1 MKFGVA
7 TGLQTNRLSIF
18 LLGVLI
24 AISVGLIS
32 CQRHSTEA
40 EPRLT
45 EAYSPADGAVGL
57 DILPVRGAEGSR
69 DWLATYTDE
78 SGSTK
83 VRIELDPSEKLSDKG
98 FPTSAGKGRFL
109 SEVGSN
115 PIPLLEG
122 LKKALQAK
130 HMPTRVQKADVLPFD
145 YVILGENQT
154 RFADGGFADKP
165 KGNWTAMKIFLPQ
178 GKDEGEVFLNIDA
191 VGHKAEFSIK
201 DSDYG
206 DVVLQELARVL

>member
-1 MKFGVA
+1 VKFGLA
-7 TGLQTNRLSIF
+7 TGLRTNRLAIF
-18 LLGVLI
+18 LLGVLT

-32 CQRHSTEA
+32 CQRHSTDA

-57 DILPVRGAEGSR
+57 DILPVSGTKGSR
-69 DWLATYTDE
+69 AWLATYTDE
-78 SGSTK
+78 NGTTK
-83 VRIELDPSEKLSDKG
+83 FRIELDALVKASDEG
-98 FPTSAGKGRFL
+98 FAMSSGKGRFL
-109 SEVGSN
+109 AEAGSS

-130 HMPTRVQKADVLPFD
+130 HMPTKVRKADVLPFD
-145 YVILGENQT
+145 YVSLGENQT
-154 RFADGGFADKP
+154 RFTDGGFAAKP

-191 VGHKAEFSIK
+191 VDHRAEFSIK
-201 DSDYG
+201 DPDYG
-206 DVVLQELARVL
+206 DAVVRELAKVL